1 MGKTSA
7 KKMKT
12 SKRSY
17 IVNLAIVL
25 LICVFLIGLVSTRI
39 EISHQKQQIAAA
51 QQVLVQKKEEN
62 AELNELV
69 KKENEEAYMERIA
82 RDVLGYVLPGESV
95 YYDVSTGN

>member
-1 MGKTSA
+1 MEKTEVKT
-7 KKMKT
+7 KKGG
-12 SKRSY
+12 KRSY
-17 IVNLAIVL
+17 LVTLAAIS
-25 LICVFLIGLVSTRI
+25 LICCFLISVVTTRI

-62 AELNELV
+62 AELKELV
-69 KKENEEAYMERIA
+69 KKDNEEAYMERIA

>member
-1 MGKTSA
+1 MEKV
-7 KKMKT
+7 KKK
-12 SKRSY
+12 SKRSF
-17 IVNLAIVL
+17 IVTLAMISL
-25 LICVFLIGLVSTRI
+25 LCCFIIGFITTQI

-69 KKENEEAYMERIA
+69 KEENEEAYMERIA